1 MGISLPTNGIHRART
16 SGQINSRTTWISSLS
31 YHTAF
36 PLLTRSG
43 RSVSIHHFKEM
54 INCFESPGGNS
65 VSGATKPLDPREA
78 RGAHR
83 SRGACFRGAEPG
95 LMAQSSPRRIAGH
108 RACASSDWGG
118 THPLPVAP
126 TPPAGPRRHADG
138 SLPAALRPV
147 RKHWT
152 GRATASRE
160 DLVHQL
166 VRSGRPAEPL
176 RELALG
182 FLDLSNE
189 PLPAPLRDAAIHDR
203 HQGLLLLP
211 REPVN
216 GLQHLSKR

>member
-1 MGISLPTNGIHRART
+1 VASGETTRVEKGQPRLPGART
-16 SGQINSRTTWISSLS
+16 SVRPSAPLESCTKRKRKGEAGGKRSGSRSGSRLGLRLE
-31 YHTAF
+31 
-36 PLLTRSG
+36 PTRRICGSCKSCG

-65 VSGATKPLDPREA
+65 MSGATKPLDPREA

-138 SLPAALRPV
+138 SLPAASRLV

-152 GRATASRE
+152 G
-160 DLVHQL
+160 
-166 VRSGRPAEPL
+166 
-176 RELALG
+176 
-182 FLDLSNE
+182 
-189 PLPAPLRDAAIHDR
+189 
-203 HQGLLLLP
+203 
-211 REPVN
+211 
-216 GLQHLSKR
+216 